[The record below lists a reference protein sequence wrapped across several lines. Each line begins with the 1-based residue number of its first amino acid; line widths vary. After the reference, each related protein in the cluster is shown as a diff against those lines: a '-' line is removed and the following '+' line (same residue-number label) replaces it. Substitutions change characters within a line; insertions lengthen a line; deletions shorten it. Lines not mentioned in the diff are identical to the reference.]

1 MCFTRK
7 IKYKKKYKKVKSIKI
22 YPEPNVLQKIQ
33 TKTENDKNK
42 KEQN

>member
-7 IKYKKKYKKVKSIKI
+7 RKYLKKYKKVKSIKI
-22 YPEPNVLQKIQ
+22 YPEPNVLQEIQ
-33 TKTENDKNK
+33 TNEKNKDK